1 MERPMAELNA
11 RVPCS
16 VETRDDLR
24 ALKTDNQR
32 YEDVLREL
40 VAEYRDND

>member
-1 MERPMAELNA
+1 MSDLRA

-16 VETRDDLR
+16 VATRDELR

-40 VAEYRDND
+40 VEEYQDRHNKD